1 MILIPFIWDAIIT
14 VLKIFVWK
22 INFLTFV
29 RENNPTESKDYHDS
43 YVSQLQNSIFQIKQ
57 NRELGSRYMLLELM
71 LRDEYKKGILEGKAE
86 GRAEGIAEGI
96 SEGIA
101 KGKAESILFF
111 LEAYGSVSDELRTFI
126 LSQTDN
132 SILTNMLQ
140 KAASCHSI
148 EQFME
153 AISFTSVK

>member
-1 MILIPFIWDAIIT
+1 MILILFIWGGIIT

-29 RENNPTESKDYHDS
+29 RENNPTEGKDYHDS
-43 YVSQLQNSIFQIKQ
+43 YVSQLQNSIYQIKQ

-86 GRAEGIAEGI
+86 
-96 SEGIA
+96 
-101 KGKAESILFF
+101 SILFF
-111 LEAYGSVSDELRTFI
+111 LEACSSVSDELRTFI
-126 LSQTDN
+126 LAQTDN
-132 SILTNMLQ
+132 SILTDLLQ

-148 EQFME
+148 EQFMK
-153 AISFTSVK
+153 AISFTFDK